1 MSETGIEYVV
11 QSLTFDERLDA
22 LLEDGAAPAWA
33 MPLLE
38 DLRHA
43 STYQLYHVRADLR
56 LIERIMAETGPRD
69 IGIWAEDATQLPNW
83 ARQALAAYLHG
94 GQGFDRMR
102 KISDVQ
108 MLRALV
114 TYRLGFEE

>member
-38 DLRHA
+38 
-43 STYQLYHVRADLR
+43 DLR

-114 TYRLGFEE
+114 PYWLGFEE